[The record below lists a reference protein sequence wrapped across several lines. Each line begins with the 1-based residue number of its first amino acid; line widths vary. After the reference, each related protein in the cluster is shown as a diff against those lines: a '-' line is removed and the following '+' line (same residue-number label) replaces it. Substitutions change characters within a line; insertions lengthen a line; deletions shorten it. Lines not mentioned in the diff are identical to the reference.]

1 MNGGSLLVRRVAI
14 DRRTTKALTQ
24 WCTELARAWT
34 ERNEPNPESISAV
47 LAEGPPLE
55 LALDDPRGF
64 VIEGSVLCPIPPD
77 MAEAAKL
84 GGMRALVLTERLTL
98 ASARELLR
106 LWREPDPGAGIAE
119 VDVPGVRPVLI
130 RIETALPLPDP
141 GESVQIDPVFE
152 ICTPEEIS
160 RWQNGD
166 EIRAGRANWAQVL
179 QTLEPLATVVRSA
192 AVWGADEDLCGAV
205 TAMAWHLI
213 AVGQPEALVKAL
225 TSLSDYD
232 ATLAN
237 PLEEA
242 IESALASDAQLDLL
256 VDMLEQ
262 PEHRTSASTLLHMLG
277 RVEPRELL
285 KRVYR
290 ARSTEGRAALAGV
303 LRERSIEQQALM
315 DAADAVD
322 AKVWGF
328 VALIACR
335 GNNEIAWKVIKKKGL
350 EHHDPLIRA
359 ATLSAL
365 TRVDARQSGRELD
378 RLLGDPD
385 PTVRRIGRDLVVR
398 RGDPGPGPAL
408 AGLLERKDLDEKER
422 KSVIAALGVVGGPEP
437 QKALINGVKNEAEVE
452 LKTASALALGL
463 ISDADGEAFL
473 KEQLERYLIR
483 PAVKE
488 ACEVALER
496 IRVRRE
502 KKEKRGDTLANVT
515 SAVGQGTKAVAGA
528 AKQLLDEDPNAMQ
541 EAVLDLGLV
550 LEQSDLTRTSFRAVV
565 AGLVVLRCELAAE
578 ILRTAYRRIRDTELR
593 AILVWAL
600 GRMGDAGTVAFLQ
613 AEMRRRSLPADLRN
627 AIRQALEGDGGPSAA
642 DFDLQT
648 YLAGLTNKQSYT
660 FLASAATD
668 ALKESAKAMKAA
680 LENSGMGS
688 GGGIVGTAVAAK
700 EAMQTI
706 VNGTEQLPPGVADRR
721 LTGKDTAEAKRQLAI
736 ERAKK
741 ELAAARAAREVA
753 DAEAKKRRLAAEA
766 AKEASFK
773 ARGPIRKD
781 QPSEETSAP
790 SAGEPSEPFPY
801 PMPPK
806 PAPKPPRPRRP
817 AEQRRELRPVKPV
830 EDESTPKPVEDE
842 PEAPVAEPE
851 PEPEVAE
858 EPTREPEPDTEP
870 RPEPEPVVSD
880 PKPKKKRN
888 APDFGHMFAN
898 YVVYEHE
905 GRHVF
910 GCRYG
915 TDELV
920 DVSFYQAPSEEEAYH
935 LFFKD
940 KIAAGFVPRTNRQ
953 KLGVRDLF
961 HSLDE
966 TLLNKVYASM
976 MGIES

>member
-1 MNGGSLLVRRVAI
+1 VAI
-14 DRRTTKALTQ
+14 DRRTAKALTQ
-24 WCTELARAWT
+24 WCAELARAWT
-34 ERNEPNPESISAV
+34 EGNEPDPESISAV

-64 VIEGSVLCPIPPD
+64 VVEGQVLGPIPPD
-77 MAEAAKL
+77 MAEAAHL

-98 ASARELLR
+98 ASTRELLK
-106 LWREPDPGAGIAE
+106 LWREPDPGAAIAE
-119 VDVPGVRPVLI
+119 VDLPGARPVLI
-130 RIETALPLPDP
+130 RIETALPIPDP
-141 GESVQIDPVFE
+141 GEPIALDPVFE
-152 ICTPEEIS
+152 ICTPEETS
-160 RWQNGD
+160 RWMNA
-166 EIRAGRANWAQVL
+166 EEVRAGRANWGQVL

-192 AVWGADEDLCGAV
+192 AVWGADEDLCSAV

-213 AVGQPEALVKAL
+213 AIGQPEALVKAL

-232 ATLAN
+232 ASLAA

-262 PEHRTSASTLLHMLG
+262 PEQRTSASTLLHMLG
-277 RVEPRELL
+277 RVEPRSLL
-285 KRVYR
+285 QRVYR
-290 ARSTEGRAALAGV
+290 ARSAEGRAALAGV
-303 LRERSIEQQALM
+303 LRERSIEPQALM

-322 AKVWGF
+322 ARIWGF

-335 GNNEIAWKVIKKKGL
+335 GKNEIAWNVIRKKGL
-350 EHHDPLIRA
+350 EHHDALIRA

-365 TRVDARQSGRELD
+365 TRMDARQAGRELD

-385 PTVRRIGRDLVVR
+385 ATVRRIGRDLVVR

-408 AGLLERKDLDEKER
+408 AGLLERTDLDEKER

-437 QKALINGVKNEAEVE
+437 QKALMNGVKNESEVE
-452 LKTASALALGL
+452 LKVACALALGL
-463 ISDADGEAFL
+463 IADADGETFL
-473 KEQLERYLIR
+473 KEQLERMMIR
-483 PAVKE
+483 RAVKD
-488 ACEVALER
+488 ACEMALER
-496 IRVRRE
+496 CRVRHE
-502 KKEKRGDTLANVT
+502 TKEKRGDTLAKVT
-515 SAVGQGTKAVAGA
+515 VAVGQGTAAVADA

-550 LEQSDLTRTSFRAVV
+550 LEQRDLTRTSFRAVV

-600 GRMGDAGTVAFLQ
+600 GRMGDAGTIAFLQ
-613 AEMRRRSLPADLRN
+613 AEMRRRSLPPDLRQ
-627 AIRQALEGDGGPSAA
+627 AIKQALEGDVGPSAA

-648 YLAGLTNKQSYT
+648 YLSGLTNKKSYA

-668 ALKESAKAMKAA
+668 ALKESAKAMKEA

-688 GGGIVGTAVAAK
+688 GGIMGTAVAAGQ
-700 EAMQTI
+700 AVQTVI
-706 VNGTEQLPPGVADRR
+706 KGTEEVPPEIAERR
-721 LTGKDTAEAKRQLAI
+721 LTGADKAEAKRKRAL

-741 ELAAARAAREVA
+741 ELAAARAAREA
-753 DAEAKKRRLAAEA
+753 SEAETRKRRMAAQA
-766 AKEASFK
+766 AAEASFK
-773 ARGPIRKD
+773 ARGPIQKEKV
-781 QPSEETSAP
+781 QEEDAAP
-790 SAGEPSEPFPY
+790 S
-801 PMPPK
+801 PP
-806 PAPKPPRPRRP
+806 PAPVAPPVAKTPRPRRAPEARP
-817 AEQRRELRPVKPV
+817 APALR
-830 EDESTPKPVEDE
+830 T
-842 PEAPVAEPE
+842 EAPVVDEPAEPIEESSPE
-851 PEPEVAE
+851 PEPE
-858 EPTREPEPDTEP
+858 EPTPV
-870 RPEPEPVVSD
+870 PEPVASD
-880 PKPKKKRN
+880 PKPKRKRN

-898 YVVYEHE
+898 YVCFEHE
-905 GRHVF
+905 RRHVF

-920 DVSFYQAPSEEEAYH
+920 DVYVYEAGTEEEAYH

-940 KIAAGFVPRTNRQ
+940 KIAAGFIPRTNRQ

-966 TLLNKVYASM
+966 TLLNKVYATM
-976 MGIES
+976 TGADP

>member
-1 MNGGSLLVRRVAI
+1 MAS
-14 DRRTTKALTQ
+14 DRRTAKARTQ

-34 ERNEPNPESISAV
+34 ERNEPDPESISAV
-47 LAEGPPLE
+47 LAEWPPLE

-64 VIEGSVLCPIPPD
+64 VIEGSVLGPIPPD

-84 GGMRALVLTERLTL
+84 GGMRSLVLTERLTL
-98 ASARELLR
+98 ASTRELLR
-106 LWREPDPGAGIAE
+106 LWREPDPGAAIAE
-119 VDVPGVRPVLI
+119 VDLQGVRPVLI
-130 RIETALPLPDP
+130 RIETALPIPDP
-141 GESVQIDPVFE
+141 GETIVLDPVFE

-160 RWQNGD
+160 KWQNA
-166 EIRAGRANWAQVL
+166 EEVRAGRANWGQAL
-179 QTLEPLATVVRSA
+179 GTLDPLSTVVRSA

-213 AVGQPEALVKAL
+213 AIGQPEALVKAL
-225 TSLSDYD
+225 TSLGDYD
-232 ATLAN
+232 ASLAT

-277 RVEPRELL
+277 RVDPRSLL
-285 KRVYR
+285 TRVYR
-290 ARSTEGRAALAGV
+290 ARSPEGRSALAGV
-303 LRERSIEQQALM
+303 LRERSIEPQALM

-322 AKVWGF
+322 ARIWGF
-328 VALIACR
+328 VALVACR
-335 GNNEIAWKVIKKKGL
+335 GKNDVAWNVIKKKGL
-350 EHHDPLIRA
+350 EHHDALIRA

-385 PTVRRIGRDLVVR
+385 ANVRRIGRDLVVR

-408 AGLLERKDLDEKER
+408 AGLLERRDLDEKER

-437 QKALINGVKNEAEVE
+437 QKALMNGVKNEGETE
-452 LKTASALALGL
+452 LKVASALALGL
-463 ISDADGEAFL
+463 IADADGEAFL
-473 KEQLERYLIR
+473 KEQLERMMIR
-483 PAVKE
+483 RAVKE

-496 IRVRRE
+496 CRVRQE
-502 KKEKRGDTLANVT
+502 KKEKRGDSLANVT
-515 SAVGQGTKAVAGA
+515 SAVGQGTAAVAGA

-550 LEQSDLTRTSFRAVV
+550 LEQHDLTRTSFRAVV

-613 AEMRRRSLPADLRN
+613 AEMRRRSLPADLRQ
-627 AIRQALEGDGGPSAA
+627 AIKQALEGDMGPSAA
-642 DFDLQT
+642 DFDLQS
-648 YLAGLTNKQSYT
+648 YLASLTNKQSYT

-688 GGGIVGTAVAAK
+688 GGIVGTAVAAK

-706 VNGTEQLPPGVADRR
+706 VKGTEEVPPEIADRR
-721 LTGKDTAEAKRQLAI
+721 LTGADKAEAKRKRAL

-741 ELAAARAAREVA
+741 ELAAARAAKEA
-753 DAEAKKRRLAAEA
+753 SDAEAKKRRLEAQAAA
-766 AKEASFK
+766 EASFK
-773 ARGPIRKD
+773 ARGPLLKD
-781 QPSEETSAP
+781 RTGEEEGTP
-790 SAGEPSEPFPY
+790 TPT
-801 PMPPK
+801 
-806 PAPKPPRPRRP
+806 PAPASAQAQAPPPVAAKTPRPRRAP
-817 AEQRRELRPVKPV
+817 EPRRSEESRRSEARAATPVP
-830 EDESTPKPVEDE
+830 DE
-842 PEAPVAEPE
+842 PQESIAPPE
-851 PEPEVAE
+851 PEPEEARPPVE
-858 EPTREPEPDTEP
+858 E
-870 RPEPEPVVSD
+870 VVSD
-880 PKPKKKRN
+880 PKPKKTRN

-920 DVSFYQAPSEEEAYH
+920 DVSFYEAPTEEEAYQ

-966 TLLNKVYASM
+966 GLLNKVYESM
-976 MGIES
+976 MGPSQ